1 MSRRF
6 AMGELYTVKEASEM
20 LGITPQ
26 ALYKRL
32 YHNKM
37 GDVLLSHISVI
48 NGKKFLDEDILE
60 FFLKEKRILEKKSLE
75 QNSDPISTEVNQI
88 LSELTNI
95 NKKKLLKAAKQI
107 LEVQK
112 YE

>member
-1 MSRRF
+1 
-6 AMGELYTVKEASEM
+6 MGELYTVKEVAEM
-20 LGITPQ
+20 LGISPQ

-32 YHNKM
+32 YHGKI
-37 GDVLLSHISVI
+37 GDVLLDHISVI
-48 NGKKFLDEDILE
+48 NGKKFLDEYIVN
-60 FFLKEKRILEKKSLE
+60 FFLKEKKILEKKNLN
-75 QNSDPISTEVNQI
+75 QNSDPISAEINQV
-88 LSELTNI
+88 LSELSAG